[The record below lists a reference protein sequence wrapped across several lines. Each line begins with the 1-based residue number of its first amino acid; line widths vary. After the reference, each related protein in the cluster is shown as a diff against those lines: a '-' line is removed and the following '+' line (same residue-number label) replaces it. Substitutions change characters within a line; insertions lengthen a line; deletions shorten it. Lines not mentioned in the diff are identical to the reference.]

1 MEEKMKVFCI
11 IIGIAIM
18 LMLIVLDKEYIKK
31 YKLYGSV
38 VITYIITVFAIY
50 IILTNL
56 FRRNI

>member
-11 IIGIAIM
+11 IVGIAIM

-56 FRRNI
+56 FSRNI

>member
-1 MEEKMKVFCI
+1 MKVFCI
-11 IIGIAIM
+11 IVGIAIM

-38 VITYIITVFAIY
+38 VITYIITVFVIY

-56 FRRNI
+56 YSRNI